1 MSATMEAL
9 RNILKEMFGEERVDS
24 LPDDTKPWHEFLG
37 AKTLDMIDFKYFVM
51 EKFSITPHA
60 FFFEE
65 TSLAEIA
72 QYIETATPNTR
83 PY

>member
-1 MSATMEAL
+1 MSATMLKL
-9 RNILKEMFGEERVDS
+9 REILKEMFGDEKVDA
-24 LPDDTKPWHEFLG
+24 LPDDTKPWHEFIG
-37 AKTLDMIDFKYFVM
+37 AKTLDMIDFKYFVQ
-51 EKFSITPHA
+51 EKFAVTPHA
-60 FFFEE
+60 FFFEQ